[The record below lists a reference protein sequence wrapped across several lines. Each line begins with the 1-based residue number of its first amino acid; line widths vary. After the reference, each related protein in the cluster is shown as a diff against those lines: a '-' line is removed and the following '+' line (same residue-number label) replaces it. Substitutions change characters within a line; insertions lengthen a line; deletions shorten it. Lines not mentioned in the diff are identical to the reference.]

1 MIIEFWKTG
10 ENPITC
16 YHSVKNKEQP
26 EQRIPKKLIKS
37 RKQAVTVVSPDGKK
51 EEYESVVQAA
61 DAVGVNKQM
70 LYDFFNGRAKNTTQF
85 EIYKSTLN
93 N

>member
-16 YHSVKNKEQP
+16 YYSRKNKEQLEP
-26 EQRIPKKLIKS
+26 KIPNKLIKS
-37 RKQAVTVVSPDGKK
+37 RKQAVTVVSPNGKK
-51 EEYESVVQAA
+51 QEYESVVQAA

-70 LYDFFNGRAKNTTQF
+70 LYDFFNGRAKNTTEFQ
-85 EIYKSTLN
+85 IYKSQIN
-93 N
+93 K